1 CQACLDKRRE
11 IDRLKAEI
19 QSLRVQLS
27 KQKRKDKAGFFGSST
42 PSSKLPVKADSKD
55 ETSAKGG
62 GAKPGHKGSGRK
74 KHPLEEV
81 DEVREFSTE
90 IKAME
95 QTQRN

>member
-42 PSSKLPVKADSKD
+42 PSSKLLL
-55 ETSAKGG
+55 
-62 GAKPGHKGSGRK
+62 KPIQKMR
-74 KHPLEEV
+74 PLLRAEEQN
-81 DEVREFSTE
+81 RA
-90 IKAME
+90 IKAAAG
-95 QTQRN
+95 RNTH